1 MVYTPEPPSGIDHCH
16 YAEGDVASEW
26 SAASRRPVGASM
38 EFFTKQSLQDR
49 IDYTAEA
56 ALGLGRGILAISLI
70 GRESKRSGNGRA
82 IVTITVPDNT
92 RGPRAVCSQSNVAM

>member
-1 MVYTPEPPSGIDHCH
+1 
-16 YAEGDVASEW
+16 
-26 SAASRRPVGASM
+26 M

-82 IVTITVPDNT
+82 IVTITVPGNT